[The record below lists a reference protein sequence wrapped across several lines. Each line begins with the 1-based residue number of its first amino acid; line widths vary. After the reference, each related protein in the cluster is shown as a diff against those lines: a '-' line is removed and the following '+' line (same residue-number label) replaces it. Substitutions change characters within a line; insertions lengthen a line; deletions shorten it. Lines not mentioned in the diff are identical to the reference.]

1 MTEFPFEFV
10 LKPLKDQTLYDTY
23 HGVYVNVQY
32 MLTADMARGMMSKNL
47 KKNKE
52 FIVEAE
58 VRRTLSPV
66 LHAHSPVAVVRSAMP
81 R

>member
-1 MTEFPFEFV
+1 LTD
-10 LKPLKDQTLYDTY
+10 LIAAQ
-23 HGVYVNVQY
+23 VQY

-58 VRRTLSPV
+58 VPLDFV
-66 LHAHSPVAVVRSAMP
+66 LDSDTRLTRCCVCSAMP
-81 R
+81 S